1 MNYTSSVN
9 YTQLSS
15 CGTASQPSPHKS
27 FESVSQPEYLLI
39 PNALTGFHNVR
50 TDTLQDCSGRAV
62 HCHLGEL
69 DELPSDRI
77 CEICGGTM
85 HINYS
90 HTMRQLWH
98 LPYGNALSLVKFA
111 KTQYFC
117 PSCHH
122 SHYQPVPFQADGHR
136 ITKQLEN
143 YIKDL
148 LARNKYTIKDIAEIT
163 GVGRGIIKEID
174 KKRLQGLYTEETEDG
189 RKLKKPECQAKF
201 LAIDEFKLHNGYIFA
216 THIIDLVTGHILWI
230 AEGKKKQVVYDFI
243 EHVGLDW
250 MQGVVA
256 VACDMNS
263 DFQEAFQE
271 RCPHLQ
277 IVFDHFHIIKNF
289 NEKVIAPIRI
299 EEQKRLLAEGN
310 KEGAAQLKKGRHIL
324 TAKRETLKDK
334 DQKARD
340 GGVKRRGSELFKL
353 RQRKCK
359 DGNLIRYNDLIL
371 ENNLLFRIDLVKDCL
386 SEAYEQDTPEA
397 MKLVLNKA
405 INECRQSHNKHMLWF
420 ANLLE
425 GHMSGI
431 TGYAR
436 YPISSGKMEGINGRI
451 KEIRRH
457 GYGYQDDEYFFLKL
471 IDASRHGR
479 IPYSKSRKLDY

>member
-1 MNYTSSVN
+1 MNYTSSADFK
-9 YTQLSS
+9 QLSFFDRA
-15 CGTASQPSPHKS
+15 GQPIPQVPQVSVPH
-27 FESVSQPEYLLI
+27 PEYLLI
-39 PNALTGFHNVR
+39 PNGLTGFRNVR
-50 TDTLQDCSGRAV
+50 TDALQDYSGRTV

-77 CEICGGTM
+77 CEHCGGIM
-85 HINYS
+85 HVNSS

-98 LPYGNALSLVKFA
+98 LPYGDAVSLVKFA
-111 KTQYFC
+111 KTQYYC
-117 PSCHH
+117 PACHH
-122 SHYQPVPFQADGHR
+122 SHYQPVPFQAERHR

-148 LARNKYTIKDIAEIT
+148 LARNKYTLKDIAELT
-163 GVGRGIIKEID
+163 GVGRGIVKAID
-174 KKRLQGLYTEETEDG
+174 KKRLQDLYTEETEDG
-189 RKLKKPECQAKF
+189 WKLKKPECQAKF

-230 AEGKKKQVVYDFI
+230 TEGKKKQVVYDFI
-243 EHVGLDW
+243 KHVGEEW

-310 KEGAAQLKKGRHIL
+310 EEGAAQLKKGRHIL
-324 TAKRETLKDK
+324 TAKRDTLRIK
-334 DQKARD
+334 DQQALEGK
-340 GGVKRRGSELFKL
+340 VKRKGSELFKVRPL
-353 RQRKCK
+353 KCK
-359 DGNLIRYNDLIL
+359 GGNFVRYNDLVL
-371 ENNLLFRIDLVKDCL
+371 ENDLLFRIDLVKDCL
-386 SEAYEQDTPEA
+386 AEAYEQDTPESMKA
-397 MKLVLNKA
+397 MLDKA
-405 INECRQSHNKHMLWF
+405 IRECRQCQNTHMLWF

-425 GHMSGI
+425 QHMSGI

-436 YPISSGKMEGINGRI
+436 YPISSGKIEGINGRI

-457 GYGYQDDEYFFLKL
+457 GYGYPDDEYFFLKL

-479 IPYSKSRKLDY
+479 IPCSKSRKLEY